1 MSKVSV
7 IIPARNE
14 IYLQQTIDDILRNAR
29 GEVEVIP
36 VLDGYWPDPM
46 LRSDPRVRWIHHS
59 VSHGMRAAI
68 NEGLG
73 AATGEYILKSDAHC
87 MMGEGWDEILKADC
101 QEQDVV
107 VPRRFALDA
116 ENWKIKEDKAPVDYH
131 YLTYPLEKAGH
142 IGLHGKY
149 YWHER
154 TKERAEILYDE
165 EMSSQGSMYFM
176 HKAYFERFGGLSE
189 VGYGSFTQEFQ
200 ELGMRTWM
208 SGGRVMVNKKTWYAH
223 LWKKERGYSLPSGE
237 QSRGALWSCDF
248 WINDRWHLKKYN
260 FSRLIDKFNPPGWP
274 ADWRDCRRQ
283 IARAAREQE
292 FKLAA

>member
-1 MSKVSV
+1 MTRLIRFATWYSLLHLKQQRIPPRMSKVSV

-131 YLTYPLEKAGH
+131 YLTYPLEKAATSVCMASTTGMSA
-142 IGLHGKY
+142 LKSAQ
-149 YWHER
+149 R
-154 TKERAEILYDE
+154 FSTTE

-176 HKAYFERFGGLSE
+176 HKAYFERFWR
-189 VGYGSFTQEFQ
+189 SF
-200 ELGMRTWM
+200 
-208 SGGRVMVNKKTWYAH
+208 
-223 LWKKERGYSLPSGE
+223 
-237 QSRGALWSCDF
+237 
-248 WINDRWHLKKYN
+248 
-260 FSRLIDKFNPPGWP
+260 
-274 ADWRDCRRQ
+274 
-283 IARAAREQE
+283 
-292 FKLAA
+292 